1 MADESNLPVPTD
13 PGGIDSEMAQLEKEM
28 ADTRGREFDY
38 YQNEGKQARYRQLVE
53 VKERGASVPATG
65 QAVEAGEQPTPA
77 QVREAY
83 GAAMDGFDDQDI
95 GFMQTSVER
104 LSGAPNWAIISS
116 SFDGAQLTVAGRKA
130 AFAQLARP
138 VLSEEA
144 HLEPEVL
151 TKKRIAALM
160 TDLSDTDQV
169 SLDAWWQSLPE
180 GARLDLIEHMITPH
194 GEATTWEVGG
204 S

>member
-13 PGGIDSEMAQLEKEM
+13 PGEIASELATLETEM
-28 ADTRGREFDY
+28 ADTRGRDPAGYWNSET
-38 YQNEGKQARYRQLVE
+38 KQARYRTLLETKDKAGPVTDQVVE
-53 VKERGASVPATG
+53 G
-65 QAVEAGEQPTPA
+65 GEQFTPA

-95 GFMQTSVER
+95 GFMQTSGER
-104 LSGAPNWAIISS
+104 LAGAPNWAIISS
-116 SFDGAQLTVAGRKA
+116 SFDGAQLTVAGRQA
-130 AFAQLARP
+130 AFRQLARP

-160 TDLSDTDQV
+160 AGLSEADQV

-180 GARLDLIEHMITPH
+180 GAKLDLIEHMITPH
-194 GEATTWEVGG
+194 GEATTWEAGT
-204 S
+204 